1 MLADCDTD
9 GNQHVLI
16 DKIVDHKSDD
26 SAVLDADQFVLVKG
40 RKYVRKT
47 TKGWKLCVKWKD
59 NSTSWETLADSIQ
72 VAEYAVAQSINGEPA
87 FAWQIFYTLRK
98 RNWIIAVVNK

>member
-26 SAVLDADQFVLVKG
+26 SAVLDADQFVVVKG
-40 RKYVRKT
+40 R
-47 TKGWKLCVKWKD
+47 
-59 NSTSWETLADSIQ
+59 
-72 VAEYAVAQSINGEPA
+72 
-87 FAWQIFYTLRK
+87 
-98 RNWIIAVVNK
+98 